1 MVMKLLTVIFIF
13 VAVFLFRTS
22 LGAQEVLNPSS
33 RVRALAGASVGLS
46 DCWSVFGNQ
55 AGMVKTNQ
63 IHFGG
68 SFSNQFLVGELSTR
82 AGFLVIPIQSSVF
95 AVSLYQFGKSP
106 FRREKLGIAYA
117 RHLSEKLSFGMQFNY
132 YRLLFPEENRMAG
145 CSGMELGIQYF
156 LSENLILGF
165 HIANPYS
172 AKIKTYSGNYKY
184 ESLVNIGALYHLSES
199 FSITTEFENEM
210 ASHLT
215 VRTGMEFNISDRIF
229 IRGGVSGQPY
239 QCSAGFGFQ
248 AEKLKIDIA
257 NSYHQYLGSSP
268 SVSFQFQFK

>member
-1 MVMKLLTVIFIF
+1 MKLLTVIFIF
-13 VAVFLFRTS
+13 IAVFLFRTS

-33 RVRALAGASVGLS
+33 RVQAMAGASVGLS
-46 DCWSVFGNQ
+46 GCWSVFGNQ
-55 AGMVKTNQ
+55 AGMANIDQ

-68 SFSNQFLVGELSTR
+68 SFLNHYLVSELSTR
-82 AGFLVIPIQSSVF
+82 AGFIAFPVQSSVF
-95 AVSLYQFGKSP
+95 SVSLYQFGKSP
-106 FRREKLGIAYA
+106 FRREKYGLAYA

-156 LSENLILGF
+156 LNENLILGV

-172 AKIKTYSGNYKY
+172 AKIKTYSGNFKY
-184 ESLVNIGALYHLSES
+184 ESLVKVGALYHLSES

-210 ASHLT
+210 ATHMT
-215 VRTGMEFNISDRIF
+215 FRTGMEFSISDRIF

-268 SVSFQFQFK
+268 SISFQFQIK